1 MSREFQLQKIA
12 ADCAMRYFNTGIG
25 RMLGVR
31 NTTFDLFAR
40 VKDISSWEAGKLA
53 DRAWTALEKQRDAA
67 GRRAG

>member
-1 MSREFQLQKIA
+1 
-12 ADCAMRYFNTGIG
+12 MRYFNTGIG